1 MLASPAAP
9 AAPESL
15 RRLLGPTRAEI
26 LLLIGQPITTTQLA
40 AVTGLSLCTVG
51 DHLRIL
57 ADAGLAERHR
67 SGANVLYHRTPMG
80 QHLLGPPRP
89 RGDGKPV
96 QPLNPSVV

>member
-40 AVTGLSLCTVG
+40 AVTGLALGTVG

-67 SGANVLYHRTPMG
+67 SGASVLYQRTPMG
-80 QHLLGPPRP
+80 RQLLGRQDPRP
-89 RGDGKPV
+89 QTTHRPALGRADR
-96 QPLNPSVV
+96 